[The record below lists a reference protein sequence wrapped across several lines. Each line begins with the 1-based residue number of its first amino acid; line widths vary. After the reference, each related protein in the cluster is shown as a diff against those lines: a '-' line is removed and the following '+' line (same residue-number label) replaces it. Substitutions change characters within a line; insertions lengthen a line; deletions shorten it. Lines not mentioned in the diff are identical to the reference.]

1 MTSKGLEILTP
12 DECLD
17 LLRAHTL
24 GRVAVHI
31 VGAPVIL
38 PVNYA
43 LLDDDVVFRTDPGSK
58 LYAALMKIMVAFE
71 VDEID
76 PESRTGSSVLVT
88 GYVDEIRDTE
98 TLARVE
104 ELELDPWVVDGRD
117 YVVRIATR
125 TITGRR
131 VRPRVGVD
139 AITDSP

>member
-1 MTSKGLEILTP
+1 MTSRGLERLTAE
-12 DECLD
+12 ECLD

-24 GRVAVHI
+24 GRVAIHI

-58 LYAALMKIMVAFE
+58 LYAALMKMMVAFE

-76 PESRTGSSVLVT
+76 TGSRTGSSVLVT
-88 GYVDEIRDTE
+88 GYVEEIRDPE

-104 ELELDPWVVDGRD
+104 ELALDPWVVDGRD
-117 YVVRIATR
+117 YVVRIDTR

-131 VRPRVGVD
+131 VLPQ
-139 AITDSP
+139 